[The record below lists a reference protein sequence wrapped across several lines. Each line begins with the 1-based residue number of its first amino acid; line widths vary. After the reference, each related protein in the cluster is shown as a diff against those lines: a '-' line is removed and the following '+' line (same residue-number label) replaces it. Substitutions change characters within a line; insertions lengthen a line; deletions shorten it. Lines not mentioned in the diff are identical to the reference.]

1 MTLCESFDSDHM
13 NVGLSVYPFGFL
25 LGVCFWRRLA
35 LIVGLCLVLAG
46 GAGAIP
52 VNPADFNKPAPSGS
66 VGGTGS
72 APAPSSPSAPSYGND
87 GDGSGAAANGAQDA
101 SASEDKVKSIA
112 EIRNGLAKS
121 CFGGPVIAFGFA
133 VPFIFG
139 EKLHET
145 FAPYVSGILMI
156 VFAIWAY
163 LKVGSALLPFGPKD
177 QAASLFNAI
186 GVRFFVVLGVAVFL
200 LAPTTGYTAYRDYII
215 TPILSAGTTIV
226 DKMYD
231 IGMETNPTLAKF
243 AKEDGSCTPT
253 PIKGLDAKLTSIKDD
268 LECKVCMI
276 QRAYSYPWSYGL
288 FQVGNGKIF
297 TGLLLM
303 LVGIAPFLMFL
314 FTVADV
320 FMVRIGYVSC
330 TLSAYAAAGCFPA
343 SRKYAI
349 TGLKSLSDGAMVLIT
364 SMIAAM
370 ISISMLTTV
379 IENLDKGGQGDFAG
393 TVAATPGSIATGTAT
408 PADTGGT
415 GSSPAGTN
423 TAPKAPV
430 TKPNNPVPATPGGM
444 ATQASNF
451 QTPTTTYAT
460 GPMGASTPNA
470 TYASWYRNTYLQQS
484 PPPQN
489 TGFDTFRETP
499 LAGSALGNVV
509 SPMPS
514 LTSGLGRPQEF
525 GLNTRRYGRHAG
537 QDYDCPID
545 YQVRPMTNCRVV
557 LHESGYFTCR
567 VMNGSQDTMATFSY
581 LHLRVLKPIPVN
593 TVISPSALVGYC
605 SKVNAGAEHLHVEIE
620 ICDNLSSSESLARMQ
635 AKYPA
640 SLTPGTISFRE
651 GQLSSGGG
659 STGRNC
665 YLVHPNIFLKGAM
678 SFDGVE
684 TAGFSAVATNFK
696 NFGILDVGFLLVVV
710 MCIVSL
716 QILKQAQRFTS
727 GQGMG
732 VFMKAL
738 GQMIT
743 GVIQT
748 LGAMVGVGAKAA
760 EMAAPLAGSA
770 MGAAAGAAGQVL
782 ERTGLDRAVNR
793 AAEGVQKTF
802 DNVTQQLAGTLENAG
817 FNVGSMLSGAQRSLS
832 NTQQEVIERVAEFEQ
847 GIRDLAAGIQSR
859 ESVQR
864 VMKMFAPGVAV
875 LTFATY
881 NLFVPTAAS
890 AAGNVGAAAFNT
902 LTDDMLKD
910 VNLAGELQNVR
921 DAVAKAPVGEAPAR
935 DATPPAVEQQ
945 AGLVRVQNTADVTTA
960 ERQTNPQNDY
970 AVLGVREGATLEEMR
985 AALRQKGKALH
996 PDINPN
1002 GGEQFREVT
1011 AAFERLKS
1019 RGDVQAA
1026 TPQEI
1031 TPETTRALSGTT
1043 VAPIP
1048 RGQTEDSRAAQD
1060 VTPQPRQFVERG
1072 YQGPDSRAFEF
1083 EGTESSASEDT
1094 GDDTP
1099 SAGQDNSTNRGA
1111 VKDTTAEKERARIQ
1125 EAKESEAKKAAEE
1138 REKAL
1143 QAKKEEEEER
1153 RAQKEKQEK
1162 ELRAKR
1168 EKEAKAKK
1176 EKEQQAEL
1184 ARRIA
1189 IQEQKEKETAPANNI
1204 KKFDRPRVPTS
1215 PKSRR

>member
-13 NVGLSVYPFGFL
+13 NFGLSVYPFGFV

-35 LIVGLCLVLAG
+35 LVVGLCLVLAG

-52 VNPADFNKPAPSGS
+52 VNPADFNNPAKATPAATAKPDAASDTKPAEDQNP
-66 VGGTGS
+66 
-72 APAPSSPSAPSYGND
+72 D
-87 GDGSGAAANGAQDA
+87 GEKNIAA
-101 SASEDKVKSIA
+101 
-112 EIRNGLAKS
+112 IRNGLAKS

-186 GVRFFVVLGVAVFL
+186 GVRFFVVLGVSVFL

-231 IGMETNPTLAKF
+231 IGIETNPTLAKF
-243 AKEDGSCTPT
+243 AKEDGACTPT
-253 PIKGLDAKLTSIKDD
+253 PIKGLDAKLTALKDN

-379 IENLDKGGQGDFAG
+379 IENLDKGGQGDFAADVKPSPETPKATPLSAPLSPSG
-393 TVAATPGSIATGTAT
+393 TVPF
-408 PADTGGT
+408 
-415 GSSPAGTN
+415 
-423 TAPKAPV
+423 
-430 TKPNNPVPATPGGM
+430 
-444 ATQASNF
+444 ASNV

-460 GPMGASTPNA
+460 GPMGDGTPNG

-710 MCIVSL
+710 ICIVSL

-760 EMAAPLAGSA
+760 EMAAPVAGWA
-770 MGAAAGAAGQVL
+770 GGMAAGAAGQIL
-782 ERTGLDRAVNR
+782 ERTGLDKAVNR
-793 AAEGVQKTF
+793 AAEGVQGAMN
-802 DNVTQQLAGTLENAG
+802 NVTQG
-817 FNVGSMLSGAQRSLS
+817 LSGVMDNIGSGISGFVGQSVQAVQTLPITQRAMEF
-832 NTQQEVIERVAEFEQ
+832 QQ
-847 GIRDLAAGIQSR
+847 GMRDLAAGIASSDFAQGIA
-859 ESVQR
+859 R
-864 VMKMFAPGVAV
+864 VVMPGVAV
-875 LTFATY
+875 LTFATK
-881 NLFVPTAAS
+881 NIAMPVAGFVGREMLLP
-890 AAGNVGAAAFNT
+890 AAGAAVQQGAAFAFNT

-921 DAVAKAPVGEAPAR
+921 DALAKAPVG

-960 ERQTNPQNDY
+960 ERQATNNYQR
-970 AVLGVREGATLEEMR
+970 LGLEEGATFDQVKEAYRDL
-985 AALRQKGKALH
+985 AKQYH
-996 PDINPN
+996 PDGN
-1002 GGEQFREVT
+1002 GNQTEQEKRGFQEIT
-1011 AAFERLKS
+1011 AAYNVLKNDRMGLS

-1026 TPQEI
+1026 APQEI
-1031 TPETTRALSGTT
+1031 APETTRQLSGTT
-1043 VAPIP
+1043 VAPMP
-1048 RGQTEDSRAAQD
+1048 RGQTEDSRAA
-1060 VTPQPRQFVERG
+1060 E
-1072 YQGPDSRAFEF
+1072 
-1083 EGTESSASEDT
+1083 ESSRRDSVAASREALENDRKSLEADYNYPSYQKD
-1094 GDDTP
+1094 GDNADSDEAADTP
-1099 SAGQDNSTNRGA
+1099 SFDSRPKEKTEDPRSSVSPARSTSEN
-1111 VKDTTAEKERARIQ
+1111 KKESPAEKERKARQRAASVAGDGVSANDILASTGIDAT
-1125 EAKESEAKKAAEE
+1125 EAEMRAAK
-1138 REKAL
+1138 
-1143 QAKKEEEEER
+1143 
-1153 RAQKEKQEK
+1153 
-1162 ELRAKR
+1162 
-1168 EKEAKAKK
+1168 
-1176 EKEQQAEL
+1176 
-1184 ARRIA
+1184 
-1189 IQEQKEKETAPANNI
+1189 NNI
-1204 KKFDRPRVPTS
+1204 IRFKRAATPTPTG